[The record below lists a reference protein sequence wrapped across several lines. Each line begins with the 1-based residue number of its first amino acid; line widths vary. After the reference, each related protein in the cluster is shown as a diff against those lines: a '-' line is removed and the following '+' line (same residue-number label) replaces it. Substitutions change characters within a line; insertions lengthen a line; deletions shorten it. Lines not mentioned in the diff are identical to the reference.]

1 MVYDEESEWDYN
13 AGAVVMPDGHRAF
26 AHPRDWGV
34 IVPTPQGYKTARYG
48 WWIVKSAKG
57 QFSPCAPE
65 FFAATYVPAET
76 PDAES
81 PAPVPAEPGAARLT
95 EAVPAGASR
104 VEQDAAAARTLISG
118 ALLGELG
125 RRLGELES
133 ALDWQ
138 TSCTSCARFL
148 DVSAAETFRREA
160 ADAKLAELRSVL
172 LEGGQEHGIVRR
184 RALGIIG
191 SEGEADLARHLV
203 AQAKAADAEY
213 KVAAARVVLYEF
225 LHQYEQ
231 SELSAFRVAIDL
243 ASSLRK
249 IIDDLD
255 GEEGSGLRQRPG
267 DQRLPV
273 PNGGPSMHDLVAG
286 DVRRRHPGGRAPE
299 IAAVTADLAA
309 RKQLGLDRYG
319 SLLQAGNG
327 RDALRD
333 LHEEQLDALVYC
345 RQWLEEN
352 DEEHAWALV
361 MRTVYRDL
369 LTGALTVRRVMDDDP
384 RPCQCHDSFAAVSP
398 THPGHCCFL
407 PADQDCHREEVEA
420 WERGRDQLLGREP
433 GS

>member
-1 MVYDEESEWDYN
+1 MTEQPTLLHFAAE
-13 AGAVVMPDGHRAF
+13 AHRRKWAF
-26 AHPRDWGV
+26 AEYD
-34 IVPTPQGYKTARYG
+34 
-48 WWIVKSAKG
+48 SAA
-57 QFSPCAPE
+57 FSVLDCIGNE
-65 FFAATYVPAET
+65 MRAAYDATQSAAET

-81 PAPVPAEPGAARLT
+81 PALVPDGPGEATTAT
-95 EAVPAGASR
+95 PEAVRKLAEDVRAEWNR
-104 VEQDAAAARTLISG
+104 AMIAEAR
-118 ALLGELG
+118 AE
-125 RRLGELES
+125 
-133 ALDWQ
+133 
-138 TSCTSCARFL
+138 
-148 DVSAAETFRREA
+148 AAE
-160 ADAKLAELRSVL
+160 AKLAAIEALCRDIGASVP
-172 LEGGQEHGIVRR
+172 ESVRTPTVAVVR
-184 RALGIIG
+184 I
-191 SEGEADLARHLV
+191 LA
-203 AQAKAADAEY
+203 
-213 KVAAARVVLYEF
+213 
-225 LHQYEQ
+225 
-231 SELSAFRVAIDL
+231 
-243 ASSLRK
+243 
-249 IIDDLD
+249 IIDGEGD
-255 GEEGSGLRQRPG
+255 GASGLRQRPG

-286 DVRRRHPGGRAPE
+286 DVRRRHPGAPE
-299 IAAVTADLAA
+299 IAAVVRDLAA
-309 RKQLGLDRYG
+309 RKQLDLDRYG

-352 DEEHAWALV
+352 DEEHPWALV